1 MHTKKTSCRGTD
13 RGTEQ
18 TAHATIK
25 KTFLALHVALALTGL
40 AFAGAA
46 VAQTTSTT
54 QSSDTGNGQSN
65 QSTQGSTPSTKKA
78 VNLEAVT
85 VTGSNI
91 RSVDVEAAQPVV
103 TITAQDI
110 QKQGFATVGQ
120 LLQNVSSMS
129 PPDLSRSAPGDL
141 GPNQG
146 GSFIDLRG
154 LGAMR
159 TLVLVDG
166 QRIGAAHGGYTNINV
181 IPTSI
186 VDHIDILATGA
197 SAVYGSDAIAGV
209 INVVTK
215 KNFNGVQLDTYD
227 GEYMPHADGRQTQNS
242 FTAGKSNDRGGIVFS
257 ASFQNQSA
265 VWADDRSFSAYPYT
279 SQYPNYGLN
288 QTGPQAQILNYPGAA
303 TVNGAVQPW
312 VLNAGGNPM
321 NINDYHPYVYPTY
334 AANGNITSLA
344 NAGDQNYNPYA
355 GRTNML
361 LTEDRTKNLYLD
373 AHYKITDNITF
384 KFNYG
389 YNADYETAQ
398 SGSPYFYSGMGSNGA
413 FPSVLSQYSYYNP
426 LNGIQPVQFARY
438 APEDSYVS
446 WNDNKNYRYSFGLDG
461 VFSIGEHEFNWDVY
475 TYDSKISGEN
485 TRTGYFNLINV
496 ANALGPSF
504 MQGGAV
510 VCGTPGNV
518 IAGCVPIN
526 PLAPLTQQELKYI
539 AINSIE
545 HYGSNERAWV
555 ADFGGDLAELPGG
568 DLTFSTGVQHRDES
582 GYDSPDPFAYAG
594 YSTDGGVGPNSGGY
608 DLNEA
613 YAEVNAPLLKDL
625 PGAQSLSL
633 DVATRYSHYSNF
645 GGTTNSSFK
654 LTWKPIDDV
663 LVRASYGTGF
673 RAPTVNDLFQGR
685 YPAGTFTDPCD
696 SVYGPS
702 AYGNNALVAQR
713 CLTGYGGIQGVPT
726 NFRQTDNTGAPIT
739 SPSGEGA
746 EPTTNW
752 TGGNPNLRPETSY
765 NGDVGVVYS
774 PSWLPG
780 FDATIDWWTYNI
792 RNLITGISNDQL
804 IADCYQYS
812 IQSACG
818 QFKRNPTTGQI
829 YDLLN
834 LETNAGWLKERGY
847 DFSFNYR
854 FPETPIGNFK
864 LGMNGTYIS
873 AFNMLP
879 TIGSNVIYMA
889 GNTQN
894 YYTSWRLRDNVTLN
908 WSWHD
913 FGASWT
919 VRYFSPYKVDCAY
932 APSTGI
938 TAFPCTLP
946 NYYAPGVGV
955 VPQTQIPSI
964 TFNDLQVYWNAPWHA
979 TISLGAND
987 IFNRV
992 SPNVYGGYQSGDT
1005 PYDYNSSYD
1014 LGRYVYVRYSQKF

>member
-1 MHTKKTSCRGTD
+1 MSANKTGCRDAKRGTT
-13 RGTEQ
+13 GS
-18 TAHATIK
+18 ACPK
-25 KTFLALHVALALTGL
+25 KQLALQVALALAG
-40 AFAGAA
+40 FALIGSAT
-46 VAQTTSTT
+46 AQTTTGTT
-54 QSSDTGNGQSN
+54 QAATGSD
-65 QSTQGSTPSTKKA
+65 QSTNASNNTNPPSAKKA
-78 VNLEAVT
+78 VSLQAVT

-91 RSVDVEAAQPVV
+91 RSVDVEDAQPVV
-103 TITAQDI
+103 TISSEDI

-181 IPTSI
+181 IPTSV

-209 INVVTK
+209 VNIVTK

-227 GEYMPHADGRQTQNS
+227 GEYMPHGDGRQTQNS
-242 FTAGKSNDRGGIVFS
+242 FTAGKSTDRGSIIFS
-257 ASFQNQSA
+257 VSYQNQSP

-279 SQYPNYGLN
+279 ADHPYYGLSSYN
-288 QTGPQAQILNYPGAA
+288 TQPQILNAPSSFAG
-303 TVNGAVQPW
+303 GGRL
-312 VLNAGGNPM
+312 VLNPGGNPM
-321 NINDYHPYVYPTY
+321 NPGDYHPFMSPTL
-334 AANGNITSLA
+334 AANGDVINP
-344 NAGDQNYNPYA
+344 GDQNYNNNA
-355 GRTNML
+355 GRQTMV
-361 LTEDRTKNLYLD
+361 LTADKTKNLYLD

-389 YNADYETAQ
+389 YNADYEYAK
-398 SGSPYFYSGMGSNGA
+398 SGSPLFYSGMGANGA
-413 FPSVLSQYSYYNP
+413 FPSLLSQYSYYSP
-426 LNGIQPVQFARY
+426 LYGVQDLKIAQRI
-438 APEDSYVS
+438 AQESYS
-446 WNDNKNYRYSFGLDG
+446 SFNDPKNYRYSFGLDG
-461 VFSIGEHEFNWDVY
+461 LFSLGDHQFNWDVY
-475 TYDSKISGEN
+475 MYDSKISGVN

-496 ANALGPSF
+496 NNALGPSF
-504 MQGGAV
+504 MQGGSV
-510 VCGTPGNV
+510 VCGTPGHV

-526 PLAPLTQQELKYI
+526 PLAPLTTQMLNYI
-539 AINSIE
+539 SIDSVE
-545 HYGSNERAWV
+545 HYGSEERAWN
-555 ADFGGDLAELPGG
+555 ADFGGDLFELPGG
-568 DLTFSTGVQHRDES
+568 DLTFSTGVNHRDES

-613 YAEVNAPLLKDL
+613 YAEINAPLLKDL
-625 PGAQSLSL
+625 PGAQALSL

-645 GGTTNSSFK
+645 GSTTNSSFK
-654 LTWKPIDDV
+654 LTWKPINDV

-673 RAPTVNDLFQGR
+673 RAPTVNDLYQGR

-696 SVYGPS
+696 AVYGPS
-702 AYGNNALVAQR
+702 AYGGSALVAQR
-713 CLTGYGGIQGVPT
+713 CLSGYGGIQGVPA
-726 NFRQTDNTGAPIT
+726 NFRQTDNTGLAIT
-739 SPSGEGA
+739 VPSGEGA
-746 EPTTNW
+746 IPSTNW
-752 TGGNPNLRPETSY
+752 TGGNPNLKPETSY
-765 NGDVGVVYS
+765 NGDIGIVYS

-780 FDATIDWWTYNI
+780 FDATLDWWTYNI

-812 IQSACG
+812 LQTACN
-818 QFKRNPTTGQI
+818 QFKRDPSTGQL
-829 YDLLN
+829 YDILN
-834 LETNAGWLKERGY
+834 LETNAGWMKERGY

-854 FPETPIGNFK
+854 FPQTRFGDFK
-864 LGMNGTYIS
+864 LSMNGTYIA

-879 TIGSNVIYMA
+879 TIGANVVYMA

-908 WSWHD
+908 WSWKS

-919 VRYFSPYKVDCAY
+919 LRYFSPYKVDCAFD
-932 APSTGI
+932 PSTGI

-946 NYYAPGVGV
+946 NYYAPGVGPT
-955 VPQTQIPSI
+955 PQTQIASI
-964 TFNDLQVYWNAPWHA
+964 TFNDAQVYWNAPWNA
-979 TISLGAND
+979 TVSLGVND

-1005 PYDYNSSYD
+1005 PFDFNSSYD
-1014 LGRYVYVRYSQKF
+1014 LGRFVYMRYQQRF

>member
-1 MHTKKTSCRGTD
+1 MFAKYMTCRAATRGMAGSACRKKY
-13 RGTEQ
+13 
-18 TAHATIK
+18 
-25 KTFLALHVALALTGL
+25 LALQVTMALASLSCV
-40 AFAGAA
+40 GAA
-46 VAQTTSTT
+46 MAQSA
-54 QSSDTGNGQSN
+54 S
-65 QSTQGSTPSTKKA
+65 GSTPATVAGGAAQTGQSGDTAPPSSKKA
-78 VNLEAVT
+78 VSLQAVT

-181 IPTSI
+181 IPTAI
-186 VDHIDILATGA
+186 VDHIDVLATGA

-209 INVVTK
+209 VNIITK

-227 GEYMPHADGRQTQNS
+227 GQYMPHADGRQTQNS
-242 FTAGKSNDRGGIVFS
+242 VTFGKSTDKGGVILS
-257 ASFQNQSA
+257 ASYQNQGA
-265 VWADDRSFSAYPYT
+265 VWANDRSFSAYPYT
-279 SQYPNYGLN
+279 AQHPYYGLSEYGT
-288 QTGPQAQILNYPGAA
+288 QPMILNAPGSTYAD
-303 TVNGAVQPW
+303 GSPRPL
-312 VLNAGGNPM
+312 VLNQGGNPM
-321 NINDYHPYVYPTY
+321 NLADYHPFVQPTY
-334 AANGNITSLA
+334 GANGDVVNP
-344 NAGDQNYNPYA
+344 GDQNYNNNA
-355 GRTNML
+355 NRQTML
-361 LTEDRTKNLYLD
+361 LTEDKTKNLYLD

-389 YNADYETAQ
+389 YNADYEYAK
-398 SGSPYFYSGMGSNGA
+398 SGAPLFYSGMGSNA
-413 FPSVLSQYSYYNP
+413 AYPSLLSPYSYYNP
-426 LNGIQPVQFARY
+426 LYGVQGLKIAQRITD
-438 APEDSYVS
+438 ESYNS
-446 WNDNKNYRYSFGLDG
+446 YNDPKNYRYSFGLDG
-461 VFSIGEHEFNWDVY
+461 VFGLGEHQFNWDVY
-475 TYDSKISGEN
+475 MYDSKISGVN

-504 MQGGAV
+504 MQNGSV
-510 VCGTPGNV
+510 VCGTPGHV
-518 IAGCVPIN
+518 IGGCVPIN
-526 PLAPLTQQELKYI
+526 PLAPLTSKMLNYI
-539 AINSIE
+539 SINSVE
-545 HYGSNERAWV
+545 HYGSDERAWA
-555 ADFGGDLAELPGG
+555 ADFGGDLFELPGG
-568 DLTFSTGVQHRDES
+568 DFTFSTGVTHRDES

-613 YAEVNAPLLKDL
+613 YAEINAPLLKDL
-625 PGAQSLSL
+625 PGAQALSL

-645 GGTTNSSFK
+645 GSTTNSSFK
-654 LTWKPIDDV
+654 LTWKPINDV

-673 RAPTVNDLFQGR
+673 RAPTVNDLYQGR

-696 SVYGPS
+696 AVYGPS
-702 AYGNNALVAQR
+702 AYGQSSLVAQR
-713 CLTGYGGIQGVPT
+713 CLSGYGGLQGVPA
-726 NFRQTDNTGAPIT
+726 NFRQTDNTGLPIT
-739 SPSGEGA
+739 TPDGEGA
-746 EPTTNW
+746 QPNTNF
-752 TGGNPNLRPETSY
+752 TGGNANLKPETSY
-765 NGDVGVVYS
+765 NGDIGIVYS

-780 FDATIDWWTYNI
+780 FDATVDWWSYNI
-792 RNLITGISNDQL
+792 RNLITNISNDQL
-804 IADCYQYS
+804 LADCYQYS

-818 QFKRNPTTGQI
+818 QFKRDPGTGQI
-829 YDLLN
+829 YDMLN

-854 FPETPIGNFK
+854 FPETRLGKFK
-864 LGMNGTYIS
+864 LGMNGTYIT

-879 TIGSNVIYMA
+879 TIGSNIIYMA

-894 YYTSWRLRDNVTLN
+894 YYTSWRLRNNLTLS

-919 VRYFSPYKVDCAY
+919 ARYFSPYKVDCALD
-932 APSTGI
+932 PSNGPTP
-938 TAFPCTLP
+938 FPCTLP
-946 NYYAPGVGV
+946 NYYAPGVGPM
-955 VPQTQIPSI
+955 PQTQIPSI
-964 TFNDLQVYWNAPWHA
+964 TFNDVQVYWNAPWNA
-979 TISLGAND
+979 TFSLGAND

-1005 PYDYNSSYD
+1005 PFDFNPSYD
-1014 LGRYVYVRYSQKF
+1014 LGRFVYMRYQQRF